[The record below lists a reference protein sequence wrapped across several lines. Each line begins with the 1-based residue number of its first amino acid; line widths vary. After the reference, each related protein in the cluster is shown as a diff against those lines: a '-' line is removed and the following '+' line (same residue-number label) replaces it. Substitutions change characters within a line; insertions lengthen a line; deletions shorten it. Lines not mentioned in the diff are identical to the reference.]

1 MPSSKV
7 TSHVQKHVCTLTAA
21 VGLDETTAT
30 KSFRARGILGF
41 ILLRE
46 YHMGEPRV
54 VAGTACLRDVCGG
67 L

>member
-7 TSHVQKHVCTLTAA
+7 TSHVQKHVCTPTAA

-46 YHMGEPRV
+46 YHMGEPGV
-54 VAGTACLRDVCGG
+54 VAGTARLRDVCGG

>member
-7 TSHVQKHVCTLTAA
+7 TSHVQKHVCTPTAA
-21 VGLDETTAT
+21 VGLDETAAT

-46 YHMGEPRV
+46 YHMGEPGV
-54 VAGTACLRDVCGG
+54 VAGTARLRDVCGG

>member
-7 TSHVQKHVCTLTAA
+7 TSHVQKHVCTLTDAA
-21 VGLDETTAT
+21 GLDETTAP
-30 KSFRARGILGF
+30 KRSPARGILGF

-46 YHMGEPRV
+46 YHMGEPGV
-54 VAGTACLRDVCGG
+54 VAGTARLRDVCGG

>member
-1 MPSSKV
+1 MSTTTHRCKEE
-7 TSHVQKHVCTLTAA
+7 TYREETAA

-46 YHMGEPRV
+46 YHMGEPGV
-54 VAGTACLRDVCGG
+54 VAGTARLRDVCGG